1 MNNNPRIGLGD
12 GGLSAVMK
20 LSEGNPGAITVMAKL
35 MQEEARI
42 DPDHFMTL
50 SGLAYIMTLDT
61 FGIYGSN
68 IWGFYKDVCQE
79 NVANMIAVMRACQLG
94 KIRESEIHQAIQD
107 SYSNKLTGKLQEIM
121 SMVQEELPNFNKQ
134 AH

>member
-1 MNNNPRIGLGD
+1 MNHNPRIGLED
-12 GGLSAVMK
+12 TGLSAVMK
-20 LSEGNPGAITVMAKL
+20 LAEGNPGAITVMTRL
-35 MQEEARI
+35 MREEARI

-50 SGLAYIMTLDT
+50 SGLAYVMMLDT
-61 FGIYGSN
+61 FSIYGSN

-79 NVANMIAVMRACQLG
+79 DVANMIAVMRACQLG
-94 KIRESEIHQAIQD
+94 KIGESEIHQAIKD

-134 AH
+134 TC